1 MSKFFKFIAVT
12 GLVSGIALSA
22 SAESHGG
29 NLAKI
34 TCAEFTA
41 MDADGQ
47 MEAMDAMH
55 TMVDE
60 MATDE
65 MASDDATDDAMAS
78 DDATDDAMASDDAT
92 DDAMASDQMMAM
104 TTACESA
111 PDMMAM
117 DAMMEMD
124 AMASN

>member
-78 DDATDDAMASDDAT
+78 DDATDDAMASD
-92 DDAMASDQMMAM
+92 QMMAM